1 MHLTV
6 LAPLLIGA
14 AVLGAFVWLESRTR
28 SPMMPLHLFRSADF
42 SGANAITLFLYFALS
57 GALFFV
63 PFNLISIQGYSAT
76 AAGAAFL
83 PFTLIMGLLSR
94 WSGGLIERYGPRRL
108 LIIGPL
114 IVAVGFALLVV
125 PGIGGSYWTTF
136 FPSMIALGFGMAV
149 SVAPLTTTVMRGA
162 DDRYAGVASGIN
174 NATARVAGLLAVA
187 LLGSI
192 AVGVF
197 GRALDE
203 RLDRLQPAAEVRSA
217 LRAEVPKLAEAK
229 VPKGIARAEHE
240 VLERA
245 LHESFVRSFRF
256 VSLVAAALAA
266 LSATVA
272 WLTIDR
278 KRK

>member
-1 MHLTV
+1 MV
-6 LAPLLIGA
+6 
-14 AVLGAFVWLESRTR
+14 
-28 SPMMPLHLFRSADF
+28 
-42 SGANAITLFLYFALS
+42 
-57 GALFFV
+57 
-63 PFNLISIQGYSAT
+63 
-76 AAGAAFL
+76 
-83 PFTLIMGLLSR
+83 
-94 WSGGLIERYGPRRL
+94 
-108 LIIGPL
+108 
-114 IVAVGFALLVV
+114 
-125 PGIGGSYWTTF
+125 
-136 FPSMIALGFGMAV
+136 ALGFGMAV

-229 VPKGIARAEHE
+229 APKGIARAEHE

-245 LHESFVRSFRF
+245 LHESFVRSFRV
-256 VSLVAAALAA
+256 VSLLAAALAA
-266 LSATVA
+266 LSAAVA
-272 WLTIDR
+272 WLTIHR
-278 KRK
+278 K